1 MQMIG
6 MAVYSF
12 LVVTFYTFLGLFL
25 GNRIAEIA
33 VTAIFTFVVMLMSKT
48 SLKSVLS
55 LPINQEN

>member
-1 MQMIG
+1 MMG

>member
-1 MQMIG
+1 MQMMG